1 MAEVSS
7 SGAAKQT

>member
-7 SGAAKQT
+7 RCYQVPR